1 MSNTTM
7 RYFHDYVRAKRLER
21 KLTLREFCRKAAL
34 DPSNWSR
41 IERGVA
47 DPPKSIEMLSRLASV
62 LEFSHEEFATL
73 KDLALIESIPSG
85 TETGRRRTGEIA
97 DSFYNGSRRKAYR
110 GRVGP
115 VVRNLGKEHL
125 TQIGLQ
131 IQAHL

>member
-1 MSNTTM
+1 MSNATM

-73 KDLALIESIPSG
+73 KDMAIIVSIPPELRPG
-85 TETGRRRTGEIA
+85 EDVLEKLPILFTTALEEKPTEEELGRLYEILEK
-97 DSFYNGSRRKAYR
+97 N
-110 GRVGP
+110 
-115 VVRNLGKEHL
+115 
-125 TQIGLQ
+125 T
-131 IQAHL
+131 

>member
-62 LEFSHEEFATL
+62 LEFSQEEFATL
-73 KDLALIESIPSG
+73 KDLALIESIPPELRPAEDVLEKLPILFRTARG
-85 TETGRRRTGEIA
+85 EKPTEEELRRLYEILEK
-97 DSFYNGSRRKAYR
+97 N
-110 GRVGP
+110 
-115 VVRNLGKEHL
+115 
-125 TQIGLQ
+125 T
-131 IQAHL
+131 